1 MEVGNSSRKIWEYTI
16 HLLFLYTLWPTLIRI
31 FPAIPWWFFNHF
43 RDASSR
49 YYYRGDILQNPEYN
63 LLDIYVFPITHLPR
77 NIISC
82 VILYHDCR
90 AKDRATKEEEI
101 ISKKKIQKTSF
112 LKNNYFML
120 ENLVLCY
127 CIFQ

>member
-1 MEVGNSSRKIWEYTI
+1 MANADPYFSRYSVMV
-16 HLLFLYTLWPTLIRI
+16 
-31 FPAIPWWFFNHF
+31 FNHF

-82 VILYHDCR
+82 VNALRYDF
-90 AKDRATKEEEI
+90 
-101 ISKKKIQKTSF
+101 IS
-112 LKNNYFML
+112 
-120 ENLVLCY
+120 
-127 CIFQ
+127 